1 LSTFADYSDCTA
13 SGWEYCMK
21 SAPIFTLLL
30 TLFGLGL
37 TGCEV
42 MPVTRYK
49 PTLHNPFVG
58 EMRSVA
64 VVPFYNLTDNPRVDG
79 REFANYFALELQRIP
94 GFKVVANKLVEETML
109 HHDMELH
116 KFESVD
122 EIRYLAQLLEVDV
135 VVIGKIHSFSMNYPP
150 YAKFETE
157 WYSVNPYLHPIPIG
171 YGLPWGTEYERYI
184 PDKIVLLT
192 EMELA
197 EAQIKTQ
204 TPKFDPVKPKQNS
217 NGAEEQEETFFMFP
231 PPKQARR
238 EENIRQVSATQMAA
252 TIPNNLRVE
261 SIDEEN
267 LHDLTL
273 RRQNLAI
280 SRHLATGT
288 GVPYVPDAAPVTDK
302 EKREILFRD
311 STEHPLKHGPW
322 QSETA
327 KKDQLP
333 WSSQNP
339 SQMYQQNML
348 NPGGFV
354 GNYPGF
360 PQPEGLTTE
369 QLTVYGVVAQPIPP
383 VQPMYPLMPGMPVEG
398 QYGMVMGEPDRF
410 PGLPGDWP
418 DPRGFIPESP
428 KPERPVGKEKNNGPI
443 ISWINVYNGNDSEFM
458 QALQDYDFLFR
469 DDKRISGGKQT
480 ILTNRN
486 EFIPFCCRL
495 HIWEI
500 FSARGG
506 AGPAERIHRAWKPW
520 LGERPY

>member
-1 LSTFADYSDCTA
+1 MSTFADYSDCTA

-360 PQPEGLTTE
+360 PQQEGLTTE

-383 VQPMYPLMPGMPVEG
+383 VQPMYPLMPGMPVAG
-398 QYGMVMGEPDRF
+398 QPGMVMGEPDRF
-410 PGLPGDWP
+410 PGLPADWP
-418 DPRGFIPESP
+418 DPRGLIPEGP
-428 KPERPVGKEKNNGPI
+428 QPERSVGKIKNDGPV
-443 ISWINVYNGNDSEFM
+443 ISWVNVYKGDDAEFM
-458 QALQDYDFLFR
+458 QALDDYDFLWR
-469 DDKRISGGKQT
+469 DDKRLNSKHT
-480 ILTNRN
+480 ILANHN
-486 EFIPFCCRL
+486 EFIAFCCRM

-506 AGPAERIHRAWKPW
+506 AGPAEKVSRTWKPQY
-520 LGERPY
+520 GSARPY